1 MKACIT
7 KFNCSHTGESI
18 FSTNKMRLREIFK
31 IRIAVSV
38 LFACVLAVSNET
50 VSAQTAD
57 STLNSITTVEDTAVA
72 SATQITPSSAP
83 LISTEVDT
91 VARYLNMQPVKA
103 EVDRS
108 AAYRSGGYYLLL
120 FILICIFVGVVG
132 KVIDVY
138 ELSRDIQGRKGARFD
153 ARKFQGA
160 LFLIILFI
168 GLYGVYWSY
177 AVQGKMSV
185 HESASEHGLDID
197 LMFNITLVLTTIVF
211 ILTHIALF
219 GFSYQYRGS
228 KERKAYF
235 YPHNNAL
242 ERLWTIVPAIALTI
256 LVLLGFFT
264 WRSITNVS
272 EEDQKKA
279 INIEVVGEQ
288 FKWNLRYS
296 GGDNSIGKRNFKLTT
311 PTNGLGIDFTDQ
323 KSWDDQLV
331 GEIVIP
337 VGKPVRFTIG
347 SKDILHSFYLPDFR
361 VQINAVPGMPTYF
374 QFTPRL
380 TTVQMREK
388 RNNPAY
394 DYVLLC
400 AKICGSGHYN
410 MQSKV
415 TVVSEAEYAVWI
427 AKQPLFYNDDV
438 KKELQLAEQKSA
450 DKSKKI
456 ALNTNTTTK

>member
-1 MKACIT
+1 
-7 KFNCSHTGESI
+7 
-18 FSTNKMRLREIFK
+18 MRLREIFT
-31 IRIAVSV
+31 IRIAASV
-38 LFACVLAVSNET
+38 LMVCALTVASGTVKAQIKDTT
-50 VSAQTAD
+50 VS
-57 STLNSITTVEDTAVA
+57 SITTVVDTAAA
-72 SATQITPSSAP
+72 SATQISPPSP
-83 LISTEVDT
+83 TLISTAVDT
-91 VARYLNMQPVKA
+91 VARYKNMQPAAA
-103 EVDRS
+103 EVDHS
-108 AAYRSGGYYLLL
+108 AAYKSAAYYLLL
-120 FILICIFVGVVG
+120 FLLLCVFYAVIA
-132 KVIDVY
+132 KVMEVY
-138 ELSRDIQGRKGARFD
+138 SISNDIQGRKGPKFD

-160 LFLIILFI
+160 LFVVFLLA

-177 AVQGKMSV
+177 TVQGPMSM
-185 HESASEHGLDID
+185 HESASEHGVDID
-197 LMFNITLVLTTIVF
+197 FMFNVTLAITTVVF
-211 ILTHIALF
+211 IATHIALF
-219 GFSYQYRGS
+219 WFSYQYRGS

-242 ERLWTIVPAIALTI
+242 ERIWTIVPAIVLTV

-272 EEDQKKA
+272 QEDQKKA
-279 INIEVVGEQ
+279 MNIEVVGEQ
-288 FKWNLRYS
+288 FKWTLRYS
-296 GGDNSIGKRNFKLTT
+296 GSDNAIGKRNFKLIT
-311 PTNGLGIDFTDQ
+311 PTNGLGIDFKDQ

-347 SKDILHSFYLPDFR
+347 SKDVLHSFYMPDFR

-380 TTVQMREK
+380 TTAQVREE

-410 MQSKV
+410 MQAKV
-415 TVVSEAEYAVWI
+415 TVVSEAEYDVWE
-427 AKQPLFYNDDV
+427 AKQPFYYNDDV

-450 DKSKKI
+450 EQNKKI
-456 ALNTNTTTK
+456 ALNTNTIIK